1 MIGIIIAS
9 IKLLVVAGF
18 GAIRIKKI
26 VGREDLDKAG
36 KIAAIHVE
44 ADKIMDAVD
53 AIAAATTPTWDDR
66 LADVLSDVIDTIAE
80 NLIQEVSE

>member
-1 MIGIIIAS
+1 MLGTIIAS
-9 IKLLVVAGF
+9 VKLLIVAGF

-26 VGREDLDKAG
+26 VGREDLDGPA

-53 AIAAATTPTWDDR
+53 AIAATTAPTWDDR

-80 NLIQEVSE
+80 NLIEEV